1 MNLTP
6 SFKSSI
12 SSLVSIFEISPIC
25 PAAAG
30 LKFGTLKILFHLV
43 QRHPYLGIFP
53 ALRQFFPYLCKT
65 YVTLDQRKFFCR
77 LKMKKLHKLVV
88 KSYIGP
94 FLITFFVTLFL
105 ILMQF
110 LWKFID
116 DLVGKG
122 LEWYIV
128 GELLFYASGTFV
140 PLALPLAVLL
150 SSIMTM
156 GNMGEH
162 YELVAFKSAGISLRK
177 IMMPLIA
184 ISFFLV
190 IIAFFF
196 SNNVLPVANLRML
209 SLLYDVRQ
217 QRPALNIA
225 EGVYFRGI
233 DNYVIKISDKHADGE
248 TLYGIKIYDHTDRRG
263 NVNLTVAESGTMV
276 VTPDRGTL
284 VFTLFQGT
292 NYQDVRSDN
301 PFDQERP
308 FQRTSFDEQV
318 MRFDLGIFELRRTDQ
333 ELFKTSHQ
341 MLRLDQLIVFEDSI
355 SADIESRKE
364 TYHRN
369 YISWMHYLGSSAKEN
384 FDSVAGIQTDFYHLI
399 DTLPPH
405 RASMLLD
412 RAQSLAR
419 SNKEQSFFQSE
430 DLRQRNRALAR
441 YKIEFHRK
449 FTLSLAC
456 VVLFLIGAPLG
467 AIIRKGG
474 FGLPVV
480 ISVMFF
486 VIFHVLSI
494 TGEKFVR
501 EGVLEAHIGMWIAPM
516 ILLPV
521 GVWLTIKAST
531 DSSIMDA
538 HSYQKFLERLVRF
551 FQKNKNKAIGGHH
564 DG

>member
-1 MNLTP
+1 
-6 SFKSSI
+6 
-12 SSLVSIFEISPIC
+12 
-25 PAAAG
+25 
-30 LKFGTLKILFHLV
+30 
-43 QRHPYLGIFP
+43 
-53 ALRQFFPYLCKT
+53 
-65 YVTLDQRKFFCR
+65 
-77 LKMKKLHKLVV
+77 MKKLHKLVV
-88 KSYIGP
+88 KSYLGP
-94 FLITFFVTLFL
+94 FLMTFFISLFL

-122 LEWYIV
+122 LEWYIIA
-128 GELLFYASGTFV
+128 ELLFYASGTFV

-190 IIAFFF
+190 VVAFFF

-233 DNYVIKISDKHADGE
+233 DNYVIKISDKKPDGE
-248 TLYGIKIYDHTDRRG
+248 TLQGIKIYDHSDRRG
-263 NVNLTVAESGTMV
+263 NVSLTVAESGTML
-276 VTPDRGTL
+276 VTPDRNTL
-284 VFTLFQGT
+284 VFTLYNGT
-292 NYQDVRSDN
+292 NYHDVSTAN
-301 PFDQERP
+301 PFSLERP

-318 MRFDLGIFELRRTDQ
+318 MRFDLGFLELRRTDQ

-341 MLRLDQLIVFEDSI
+341 MLRLDQLIVFEDSL
-355 SADIESRKE
+355 STDIDNRKSTFIHDYLSR
-364 TYHRN
+364 
-369 YISWMHYLGSSAKEN
+369 MHYFNTTINEN
-384 FDSVAGIQTDFYHLI
+384 FDSIQGQPPHFATII
-399 DTLPPH
+399 DTLQLH
-405 RASMLLD
+405 RAGLLLD
-412 RAQSLAR
+412 RARSLAR
-419 SNKEQSFFQSE
+419 SNKEQTYFMTE
-430 DLRQRNRALAR
+430 ELRQRNRALAR

-480 ISVMFF
+480 ISVIFF

-521 GVWLTIKAST
+521 GIWLTIKAST

-538 HSYQKFLERLVRF
+538 HSYQKFMDRIGRF
-551 FQKNKNKAIGGHH
+551 FQKKKIKSDAGAT
-564 DG
+564 

>member
-1 MNLTP
+1 
-6 SFKSSI
+6 
-12 SSLVSIFEISPIC
+12 
-25 PAAAG
+25 
-30 LKFGTLKILFHLV
+30 
-43 QRHPYLGIFP
+43 
-53 ALRQFFPYLCKT
+53 
-65 YVTLDQRKFFCR
+65 
-77 LKMKKLHKLVV
+77 MKKLHKLVL

-94 FLITFFVTLFL
+94 FFITFFIALFL

-122 LEWYIV
+122 LEWYII

-217 QRPALNIA
+217 QRPALNIT

-233 DNYVIKISDKHADGE
+233 DNYVIKISEKKPDGE
-248 TLYGIKIYDHTDRRG
+248 TLEGIKIYDHTDRRG
-263 NVNLTVAESGTMV
+263 NVNLTVAESGSMI
-276 VTPDRGTL
+276 VTPDRNTL
-284 VFTLFQGT
+284 IFTLYNGT
-292 NYQDVRSDN
+292 NYQEVRSDN
-301 PFDQERP
+301 PFSQERP
-308 FQRTSFDEQV
+308 FQRTSFEEQV

-355 SADIESRKE
+355 SNEIERRKNAFF
-364 TYHRN
+364 RD
-369 YISWMHYLGSSAKEN
+369 YITRIHYLNTSAHEN
-384 FDSVAGIQTDFYHLI
+384 FDSFAGLQIDFSNVI
-399 DTLPPH
+399 DSLPMH
-405 RASMLLD
+405 RANMLLE
-412 RAQSLAR
+412 RAQSLVR
-419 SNKEQSFFQSE
+419 TNKEHSYFMAE
-430 DLRQRNRALAR
+430 ELRQRNRALAR

-480 ISVMFF
+480 ISVFFF
-486 VIFHVLSI
+486 VIFHVISI
-494 TGEKFVR
+494 SGEKFVR

-516 ILLPV
+516 VLLPV
-521 GVWLTIKAST
+521 GIWLTIKAST

-538 HSYQKFLERLVRF
+538 HSYK
-551 FQKNKNKAIGGHH
+551 KNIEKLLSYFKRKINFDSGGST
-564 DG
+564 